1 MEMMVLG
8 EIGVYITR
16 RQNTVTEYIDTCPI
30 MDLCLA
36 ADRKPGLHLS
46 RRWWEH
52 PDLDIL
58 GTRSGHASVEGGYRG
73 GRIGYEGRQRLG

>member
-1 MEMMVLG
+1 MYPPIGWDMEMMVLG

-16 RQNTVTEYIDTCPI
+16 RQNTVTEYIETCPI

-36 ADRKPGLHLS
+36 AERKLGLHLS

-52 PDLDIL
+52 PELDIL
-58 GTRSGHASVEGGYRG
+58 GTRSGNASVGVEFLTRSRG
-73 GRIGYEGRQRLG
+73 